1 MSTLTAPPARRPL
14 VDALEQ
20 ARLLVER
27 LERAY
32 QLLDPERVSVA
43 VSLDD
48 DTGRAQISVELDN
61 TDGECGIPNA
71 GLSMLGYTLG
81 LAGCASGRGRVEWT
95 SELEHAHVLVAVYM
109 PTPRLTR
116 RERAW
121 RLARQYKPALLV
133 FAAGAGAATGAAVAL
148 TARRGVTR

>member
-1 MSTLTAPPARRPL
+1 MTTLNPTDRRPL

-48 DTGRAQISVELDN
+48 ETGRAQISVELDN
-61 TDGECGIPNA
+61 ADGECGIPNPQLA
-71 GLSMLGYTLG
+71 TLGYPVG
-81 LAGCASGRGRVEWT
+81 LAGCASGPGWVEWT
-95 SELEHAHVLVAVYM
+95 SELEHVDVLLAVYM
-109 PTPRLTR
+109 PVPPLTR
-116 RERAW
+116 RERAL

-133 FAAGAGAATGAAVAL
+133 FAAGAGAAAGAAAVLA
-148 TARRGVTR
+148 ARRAVTR

>member
-1 MSTLTAPPARRPL
+1 MTTLNPTDRRPL

-32 QLLDPERVSVA
+32 QTLDPERVSVA

-61 TDGECGIPNA
+61 TAGECGIPNPL
-71 GLSMLGYTLG
+71 LSTLGYPVG
-81 LAGCASGRGRVEWT
+81 LAGCASGPGWVEWT
-95 SELEHAHVLVAVYM
+95 SELEHADVLLAVYM
-109 PTPRLTR
+109 PEQAPTR

-133 FAAGAGAATGAAVAL
+133 FAAGAGTAVGAAAAL
-148 TARRGVTR
+148 AARRAST